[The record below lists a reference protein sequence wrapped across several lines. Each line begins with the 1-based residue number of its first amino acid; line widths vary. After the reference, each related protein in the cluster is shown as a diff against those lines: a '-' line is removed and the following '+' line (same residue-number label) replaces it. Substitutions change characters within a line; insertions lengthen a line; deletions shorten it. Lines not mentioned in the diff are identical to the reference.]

1 MYEVDSLNGFVETI
15 NFIQRSKE
23 PTSDERRYPYN
34 RMTSFFYRG
43 QCNEYAPLP
52 SVFRD
57 KFMDRED
64 FLYHELVMRC
74 PEQFKGLTHLD
85 TLVLMQHYGLP
96 TRLLDVTTNPLVALY
111 FACKDYTG
119 QKSDGENGHIYVYT
133 SDKIVYSDSDKVM
146 MLSCLPV
153 FSSDDKR
160 KMLNIVTAEPK
171 AKVIKKVADGKYPAA
186 MERLF
191 HEITK
196 EVPAFRRE
204 IIVADLVTPLIVKP
218 LQANARILKQGGAFI
233 ISGLCDSKLEAED
246 KIKYLCIGEVI
257 VKDRR
262 RILDELDVFG
272 INEASL
278 FPEVDKVADYLKGI
292 C

>member
-1 MYEVDSLNGFVETI
+1 MNEVSSLSGFVETI
-15 NFIQRSKE
+15 NSIQRSKE

-111 FACKDYTG
+111 FACKDYTE

-146 MLSCLPV
+146 MLSCLPM

-160 KMLNIVTAEPK
+160 KMLRTITDDSKEK
-171 AKVIKKVADGKYPAA
+171 RIKKTSDGKYPAA
-186 MERLF
+186 IERLF
-191 HEITK
+191 REITK

-204 IIVADLVTPLIVKP
+204 IVSGDLVTPLIVKP

-233 ISGLCDSKLEAED
+233 ISGLCDGKRDAQK
-246 KIKYLCIGEVI
+246 KIRDLCIGEVI
-257 VKDRR
+257 VNYRKG
-262 RILDELDVFG
+262 ILDELDVFG
-272 INEASL
+272 IN
-278 FPEVDKVADYLKGI
+278 
-292 C
+292 